1 MEIDHI
7 RLALVQ
13 WFYREFTK
21 IFAEQRFFINNR
33 QLLRDRLTWKS
44 LVGSLVS
51 LKEQKAKISGD
62 LP

>member
-1 MEIDHI
+1 MLCMEIDHI

-21 IFAEQRFFINNR
+21 VFAEQRFFINNR

-44 LVGSLVS
+44 LVGNLVS
-51 LKEQKAKISGD
+51 LKE
-62 LP
+62 